1 MIGKERVILDEDELT
16 MQCSKLA
23 VVWSSETTKKFT
35 GQPIFSKIKRL
46 VARGKN
52 NGQPSQK

>member
-1 MIGKERVILDEDELT
+1 MGREEVFSKNSSSQP
-16 MQCSKLA
+16 QCLKLE
-23 VVWSSETTKKFT
+23 VVQLSETTKNFT

-46 VARGKN
+46 VAQGK

>member
-1 MIGKERVILDEDELT
+1 MLLQFIWNGIT
-16 MQCSKLA
+16 TAGSKLA
-23 VVWSSETTKKFT
+23 VVRSSEMTKKFT

-52 NGQPSQK
+52 NGQPSKK